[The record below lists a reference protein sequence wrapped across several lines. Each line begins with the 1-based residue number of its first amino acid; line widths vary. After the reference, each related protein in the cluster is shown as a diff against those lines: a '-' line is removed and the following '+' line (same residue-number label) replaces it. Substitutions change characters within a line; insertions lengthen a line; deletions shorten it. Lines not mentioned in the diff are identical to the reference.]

1 MKKVLTLSLIAGT
14 LAFSACGPS
23 KEEKEAAEK
32 ARQDSIAAVAAA
44 EKATQ
49 DSLAMVQQQQKAME
63 DSVNNAKMQAMQ
75 DSIAM
80 MSKKMNKPAPKPKT
94 NEQKIEEDRKKQQ
107 KEKG

>member
-1 MKKVLTLSLIAGT
+1 MKKLLTLSLIAGT

-32 ARQDSIAAVAAA
+32 AKQDSIAAVAAA

-63 DSVNNAKMQAMQ
+63 DSISNAKMQAMQ

-80 MSKKMNKPAPKPKT
+80 MSKKMNKPAPKPKSNDEKMKEDKKT
-94 NEQKIEEDRKKQQ
+94 LQKQ
-107 KEKG
+107 KG